1 MTPRSRKA
9 KLFRLIGSMCIGGA
23 VFFAGVII
31 NRLWISNYFSDRA
44 AEKAREELFSSW
56 QRLPDA
62 PVKFSQTSA
71 TIPTTENIRID
82 APSAGEAFA
91 FLYIPR
97 IGNDVW
103 AAPILHGV
111 DDSELNRG
119 IGHYP
124 DSAIPGVE
132 GNFSLFGHRSS
143 HGQPFSNIEALKA
156 GDEVIVETKD
166 YWFVYRLRTDLI
178 VKPDQMWVTSN
189 NRLSALR
196 VGKHDPYKVITL
208 ITCEPRYSTAKRWV
222 WWGVLSAVFPH
233 ESPPPVLKNPIP

>member
-1 MTPRSRKA
+1 MNQTPQRKNFLRILA
-9 KLFRLIGSMCIGGA
+9 SLCIGGA
-23 VFFAGVII
+23 MFLASVLVY
-31 NRLWISNYFSDRA
+31 RLWISNYFSGKA
-44 AEKAREELFSSW
+44 AEAAREELLTSW
-56 QRLPDA
+56 QRLPDL
-62 PVKFSQTSA
+62 PVKFAETPS
-71 TIPTTENIRID
+71 TIPPGKTIRLNS
-82 APSAGEAFA
+82 PVSGEAFA

-103 AAPILHGV
+103 AAPILEGV
-111 DDSELNRG
+111 EDSELNRG

-132 GNFSLFGHRSS
+132 GNFSLFGHRTS
-143 HGQPFSNIEALKA
+143 HGQPFSNIEKLEV

-178 VKPDQMWVTSN
+178 VKPDQMWVTGN
-189 NRLSALR
+189 DRLAALR
-196 VGKHDPYKVITL
+196 IGKFDPYKVITL

-233 ESPPPVLKNPIP
+233 DSPPQVLKKPLP